1 MKLHLSPYN
10 VSPSAWSLASITSA
24 SNTCC
29 LPRVFTPRQHST
41 TPCLL
46 RSAGSGSATLDVA
59 PTTQTQQQYKQY
71 QQQQQQQQW
80 HLPTRSIS
88 ERDTLDTHA
97 DFAAPNHEDDIDQL
111 QLLQRELEGYRATTT
126 RELAHLQQQDAE
138 GTAGPSKRRAS
149 TSALSLRS
157 SSSSSSSSTFSEPST
172 SSSSPAPISRKRLGA
187 RSRSTSTLQLGSPTS
202 FASSTKRSQNRQQ
215 HHGQQPATATSPST
229 SSSNSALRNSRRA
242 LLGDVAQATPSAD
255 SVHSSERRARLLSRA
270 EEVMLATVARDGVH
284 IEKVAKQLASI
295 LKRQP
300 DLEELAR
307 AMKSEPW
314 ELEQRK
320 QASLAARRMLLQANR
335 GLVAK
340 VVNQVNSYQHGR
352 RNNCLSFED
361 SMEAGMAGMLKAI
374 LKFEPESGF
383 KLSTYAVNWIR
394 QELTRAQAQADLIR
408 VPEHFRVEAGQLLRA
423 QAELH
428 SQKQQ
433 KPTDEEVCRA
443 LGWSRHKFVQVN
455 QAALMKHAAAQA
467 MSLES
472 SLDDESAHNLDA
484 TMSLARTNS
493 QGENGW
499 KFSSGGTT
507 AAEVERE
514 EQLARDMEALL
525 EQVVHQ
531 PHTQQAQ
538 HNMPHTAPAAEQPLS
553 PGASTTASAINS
565 MRARKPGRK
574 SKRELQAAQAA
585 APAAGVAAAPV
596 VPDAGTGS
604 EEQGQEMLQ
613 EGLSPLHVEILR
625 LRLGLMAGR
634 EQAWGDDRVK
644 ELTKGVVRP
653 RRDAR
658 ATPKSLKKRARAQEV
673 LEQQAA
679 QGKVVSVHS
688 IATKFGM
695 TPRRVQQAER
705 EALQWL
711 HSKCSGQVSI
721 CGPS

>member
-1 MKLHLSPYN
+1 MKNKCTGYGAAASRPSELPVKKKKRKNYVGMQIPLCKGNSPYIDKGKGDALAQRSRESPPQSYERESVDGDLEGFWKHLPGGPVAPEPGLPAYYIQAPMKLHLSPYN

-284 IEKVAKQLASI
+284 IEKETAEDGYLAPQN
-295 LKRQP
+295 K
-300 DLEELAR
+300 
-307 AMKSEPW
+307 
-314 ELEQRK
+314 
-320 QASLAARRMLLQANR
+320 
-335 GLVAK
+335 G
-340 VVNQVNSYQHGR
+340 
-352 RNNCLSFED
+352 
-361 SMEAGMAGMLKAI
+361 
-374 LKFEPESGF
+374 
-383 KLSTYAVNWIR
+383 
-394 QELTRAQAQADLIR
+394 
-408 VPEHFRVEAGQLLRA
+408 
-423 QAELH
+423 
-428 SQKQQ
+428 
-433 KPTDEEVCRA
+433 
-443 LGWSRHKFVQVN
+443 
-455 QAALMKHAAAQA
+455 AAQ
-467 MSLES
+467 
-472 SLDDESAHNLDA
+472 
-484 TMSLARTNS
+484 
-493 QGENGW
+493 
-499 KFSSGGTT
+499 
-507 AAEVERE
+507 V
-514 EQLARDMEALL
+514 
-525 EQVVHQ
+525 
-531 PHTQQAQ
+531 
-538 HNMPHTAPAAEQPLS
+538 
-553 PGASTTASAINS
+553 
-565 MRARKPGRK
+565 
-574 SKRELQAAQAA
+574 
-585 APAAGVAAAPV
+585 
-596 VPDAGTGS
+596 
-604 EEQGQEMLQ
+604 
-613 EGLSPLHVEILR
+613 
-625 LRLGLMAGR
+625 
-634 EQAWGDDRVK
+634 
-644 ELTKGVVRP
+644 
-653 RRDAR
+653 
-658 ATPKSLKKRARAQEV
+658 
-673 LEQQAA
+673 
-679 QGKVVSVHS
+679 
-688 IATKFGM
+688 
-695 TPRRVQQAER
+695 
-705 EALQWL
+705 
-711 HSKCSGQVSI
+711 C
-721 CGPS
+721 